1 MINSKLGSKVAD
13 GSSSFFD
20 NKRRH
25 HDITAIVK
33 DYLRLFRERLSE
45 NMNTR
50 QSRNVIWDMINKL
63 FLTL

>member
-1 MINSKLGSKVAD
+1 MAD

-33 DYLRLFRERLSE
+33 DYLQLFRERLSE
-45 NMNTR
+45 NMSTR

>member
-1 MINSKLGSKVAD
+1 MAD
-13 GSSSFFD
+13 AFNSFFD

-33 DYLRLFRERLSE
+33 VVGKKVGLSE
-45 NMNTR
+45 NMCTQ

-63 FLTL
+63 FLTTVAVENTFVAFL